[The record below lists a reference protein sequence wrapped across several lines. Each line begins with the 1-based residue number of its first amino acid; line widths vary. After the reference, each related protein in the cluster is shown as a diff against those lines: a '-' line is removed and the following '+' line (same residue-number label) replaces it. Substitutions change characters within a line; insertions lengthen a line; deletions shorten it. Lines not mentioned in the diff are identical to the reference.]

1 PAGHYPH
8 FTGAADEAGG
18 GPGRGATRNLP
29 LPDGIG
35 DDAYLDALAEA
46 LALVAAFRPATLV
59 VSAGFDTFAGDPLG
73 AFAVTNGGSPHRR
86 LPARRPRP
94 ARPRPA
100 DPAGPGGRLRPGGP
114 RGQRGRPAGR
124 VRRPRLTGRTGRP
137 GALRG
142 MS

>member
-73 AFAVTNGGSPHRR
+73 ALAVTTDRFRR
-86 LPARRPRP
+86 VGA
-94 ARPRPA
+94 A
-100 DPAGPGGRLRPGGP
+100 PAGPGGRLRPGAP